1 MGMHK
6 NIHLLENYNQQLCVQ
21 TVSRVDTFGE
31 GCITNLPEHVHSEVR
46 GGLAYT
52 TIDRLRH

>member
-1 MGMHK
+1 MHK

-31 GCITNLPEHVHSEVR
+31 GCIDNLPEHVHSEVR

-52 TIDRLRH
+52 TIGRLRP